1 MAKTNENDA
10 QLAENLPPGSDEAQA
25 RRLGSVMDPR
35 RGYQGNE
42 SLILVGF
49 VGAGKRTL
57 GLIASAALQ
66 RELINY
72 DVLFQ
77 QQTGIQP
84 GDYID
89 TYGPERYQVL
99 EHEITTDVIERKRT
113 GAVLVGFFKVLRGRG
128 SMTLRELC
136 KTNPVVLIR
145 RDIDKHPDFLRDEE
159 KFTRAHRVSNILYG
173 RCSNFDFF
181 NITQPDGE
189 GIRAPLK
196 LKQTERYFKR
206 FLNAIFGQSS
216 RLLHSADP
224 LSLSYTHALQVPL
237 SWLENI
243 KSDLSVLEC
252 GADAVNLILD
262 GDVENPNTVAHRV
275 SKQISFLRQ
284 HTRLPV
290 IFDIGT
296 SENPNTTYYEDLLEI
311 GFRQASDMVIV
322 SLDCTARADALTA
335 AKGHAKMIGVWH
347 TPTAWSRVW
356 ESTTWRVMYKKAK
369 ILSCDAIRI
378 TSASG
383 SVLNN
388 LECLRIIHAANKSLE
403 IPIIGYNTDAQ
414 GQTSVCFNPILSPI
428 VLPSMLH
435 NGVTLQQAHQALYSS
450 YFLPKKH
457 FTIVGKTVTY
467 SLSPHMHNA
476 AYSAC
481 GMPHVYDSMQV
492 DSFSSVQRLFEE
504 GDRDGLVVSLPYKTD
519 ILQILDE
526 VAPDARCI
534 GAVNTV
540 VVEKDLVSG
549 QPSKGP
555 ILKGYNTDYI
565 GIMNCIQLNL
575 SPANSVKQGTSAL
588 IVGAGGMARAAIY
601 ACVQV
606 GIQNICIFNRTRE
619 NAHKLAEYYNHL
631 STSGWKES
639 LSLSVLETLDSPW
652 PAQLRQPTVIVS
664 CIAPDTPAT
673 FSIPEQWLCSKTGGV
688 FIEVRVSLNLL
699 DSVLTLHTASI
710 HPPRY
715 AVYKADAV
723 KGLARMDPSRWF

>member
-1 MAKTNENDA
+1 MAGTNVTGEIS
-10 QLAENLPPGSDEAQA
+10 GSDESQA
-25 RRLGSVMDPR
+25 RLGSVMGPR

-66 RELINY
+66 RELIDY
-72 DVLFQ
+72 YVLFK
-77 QQTGIQP
+77 QQTGVQP

-128 SMTLRELC
+128 STMLRKLC

-145 RDIDKHPDFLRDEE
+145 RDIDKHPDFLRDQE

-196 LKQTERYFKR
+196 LKQTERDFKR

-224 LSLSYTHALQVPL
+224 LSLSYTKALQVPL
-237 SWLENI
+237 SWLEDV
-243 KSDLSVLEC
+243 KSDLSELEC

-262 GDVENPNTVAHRV
+262 GDVENPNTLAHRI
-275 SKQISFLRQ
+275 SKQISFLRR

-290 IFDIGT
+290 IFDIGA

-311 GFRQASDMVIV
+311 GFRQAPDMVMV
-322 SLDCTARADALTA
+322 SLDCMARADALTA
-335 AKGHAKMIGVWH
+335 AKGHAKIIGTWH
-347 TPTAWSRVW
+347 TSTWPHVW
-356 ESTTWRVMYKKAK
+356 ETAEWRSMYEKAK
-369 ILSCDAIRI
+369 MLGCDAIRI
-378 TSASG
+378 TSASA
-383 SVLNN
+383 SILDN
-388 LECLRIIHAANKSLE
+388 LECLRTIHTANKSLE
-403 IPIIGYNTDAQ
+403 IPIIGYNTDAR
-414 GQTSVCFNPILSPI
+414 GRTSVCFNPILSPVI
-428 VLPSMLH
+428 LPSMPQ
-435 NGVTLQQAHQALYSS
+435 NGVSLQQAHQALYLSFFQS
-450 YFLPKKH
+450 KKR
-457 FTIVGKTVTY
+457 FTIVGKTVSY

-481 GMPHVYDSMQV
+481 GMPHVYDYLQV
-492 DSFSSVQRLFEE
+492 DSFSGVQQLLEE
-504 GDRDGLVVSLPYKTD
+504 GDRDGIVMSLPYKTNV
-519 ILQILDE
+519 LQILDD

-534 GAVNTV
+534 GAVNTI
-540 VVEKDLVSG
+540 VVEKDLANG
-549 QPSKGP
+549 QPSKRP

-565 GIMNCIQLNL
+565 GIMNCIQLSL

-601 ACVQV
+601 ACIQL
-606 GIQNICIFNRTRE
+606 GIQNICIFNRTKE
-619 NAHKLAEYYNHL
+619 NAHKLTEYYNRL
-631 STSGWKES
+631 STSGWNES

-673 FSIPEQWLCSKTGGV
+673 FSIPEQWICSKTGDV
-688 FIEVRVSLNLL
+688 FIEVR
-699 DSVLTLHTASI
+699 SVLDFAKLCSNNLHTASI
-710 HPPRY
+710 YSPRY